1 MTYITGAGNGWGIK
15 YLIISKFIHLLYIW
29 IEKNYNLYCFYKYIF
44 VFNMYKLS
52 FQIYFAFIVF
62 HYKLFISIPKIQ
74 KYKNY
79 MVPYSSLYIFY
90 PIIKTR

>member
-1 MTYITGAGNGWGIK
+1 MGDEYGLIPFNEIFFTGAGNRQGIK
-15 YLIISKFIHLLYIW
+15 YLII
-29 IEKNYNLYCFYKYIF
+29 YKYIF
-44 VFNMYKLS
+44 AFNMYKLS
-52 FQIYFAFIVF
+52 FQIFFAFIVF